1 MKIIE
6 VELLVKDAEE
16 EVGPRVQARACAR
29 TDALGVGDSSS
40 TMIWSMSTSSIGS
53 PRHVIRSRR
62 SAWRRR
68 GLEGHTDVGQQVHRQ
83 LVGEGCSSPH
93 VRDPGISFHQI
104 SRPGFIWVIF
114 VEQLLFFRIT
124 PEHLKNHEQ
133 SVKCLNSGN
142 APPTQHAPVAWTV
155 SRIETLIFL

>member
-62 SAWRRR
+62 SASGGGAWKATQTLGSTVGSWVRAARR
-68 GLEGHTDVGQQVHRQ
+68 
-83 LVGEGCSSPH
+83 H
-93 VRDPGISFHQI
+93 VREIQESLIIRSADHQDAI
-104 SRPGFIWVIF
+104 
-114 VEQLLFFRIT
+114 
-124 PEHLKNHEQ
+124 H
-133 SVKCLNSGN
+133 
-142 APPTQHAPVAWTV
+142 
-155 SRIETLIFL
+155 